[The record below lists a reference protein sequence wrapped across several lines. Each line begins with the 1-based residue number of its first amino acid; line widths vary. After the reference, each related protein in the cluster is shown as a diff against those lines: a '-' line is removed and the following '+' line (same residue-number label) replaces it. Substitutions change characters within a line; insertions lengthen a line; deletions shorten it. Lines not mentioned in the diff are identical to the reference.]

1 MDVPE
6 VDFLEKEE
14 TMDEPMTNCIIRTQ
28 VIDGL
33 ASYQMFE
40 FYSIFGLRDP
50 SFGGISLM
58 KMHTKCL
65 NHDERR
71 EKTLIKK
78 LSKKLLKNQC
88 LQL

>member
-14 TMDEPMTNCIIRTQ
+14 TMDEPTTNCIIRTQ

-40 FYSIFGLRDP
+40 FYSTFGLV
-50 SFGGISLM
+50 
-58 KMHTKCL
+58 
-65 NHDERR
+65 
-71 EKTLIKK
+71 
-78 LSKKLLKNQC
+78 
-88 LQL
+88 